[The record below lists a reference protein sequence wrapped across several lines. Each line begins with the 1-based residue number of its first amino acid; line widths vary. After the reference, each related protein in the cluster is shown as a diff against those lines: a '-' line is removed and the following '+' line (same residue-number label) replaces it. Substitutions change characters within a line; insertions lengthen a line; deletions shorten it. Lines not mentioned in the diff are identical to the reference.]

1 MRNGIPVYGRLLSWI
16 TLNLLLVLAA
26 LLIVIP
32 DYLGLGWAP
41 YLTRSAKDRLQAI
54 GESIASDIAPALRE
68 EWKIDLQRFNNLY
81 EMDFAVYDGGAAL
94 LAGAE
99 RPLPKE
105 VLQELRKTRALMT
118 PDVPAAELPQL
129 LENSPQNPILPQELP
144 GWPQP
149 ERAMLLRWM
158 FIIHDEAGGRY
169 WVGIRTPVAATDGGL
184 IPATVVA
191 TTTSFWHA
199 VRFLNLTI
207 WVDICLLV
215 LGLSILL
222 WLPLMWSLSSSTRR
236 LIAATERIGNGQ
248 FDTRIHLRRRDE
260 LGQLAVSL
268 NTVAERLDNFLNSQ
282 KHFLANIAHEVSSP
296 LGRLQLALEILQA
309 HLRDEGEEAY
319 RDVHEEVQVMSE
331 LVNELLAFSRVGIGE
346 QRPPLSSV
354 SLHALM
360 VAVLLRE
367 DPGGKVQMSVPRDLQ
382 VRANIPILGR
392 AIGNLVRNALR
403 YAGTANGPIEV
414 KARGDG
420 KTVLIVVSDHG
431 PGVPELALLKLGDP
445 FYRPEGARRRTTG
458 GIGLGLATVRNCV
471 AACGGRVS
479 FRNGKEGGFEAEIVM
494 PREDLR

>member
-1 MRNGIPVYGRLLSWI
+1 MRNGIPIYGRLLSWI

-41 YLTRSAKDRLQAI
+41 YLTRSAKERLQTI

-68 EWKIDLQRFNNLY
+68 EWKIDLQRFNDLY
-81 EMDFAVYDGGAAL
+81 EMDFAVYDGAAGL

-99 RPLPKE
+99 RPLPRE

-118 PDVPAAELPQL
+118 PDLPAAEVPQPPNGTSTDSL
-129 LENSPQNPILPQELP
+129 MPQELP
-144 GWPQP
+144 GWPRP
-149 ERAMLLRWM
+149 ERAVLLRWM
-158 FIIHDEAGGRY
+158 FVIRDDAGGRY

-191 TTTSFWHA
+191 STGSFWHA
-199 VRFLNLTI
+199 VRFLNLTV
-207 WVDICLLV
+207 WVDICLLIV
-215 LGLSILL
+215 GLSILL
-222 WLPLMWSLSSSTRR
+222 WLPLMWSFSSSTRR

-248 FDTRIHLRRRDE
+248 FDTRIHLGRGDE
-260 LGQLAVSL
+260 LGQLAASL

-296 LGRLQLALEILQA
+296 LGRLQLALEILQE

-360 VAVLLRE
+360 VAVLQRE

-392 AIGNLVRNALR
+392 AVGNLVRNALR
-403 YAGTANGPIEV
+403 YAGTAGGPIEV
-414 KARGDG
+414 KAWADG
-420 KTVLIVVSDHG
+420 KTVLILVSDHG

-494 PREDLR
+494 PREDLH